1 MKKWFLP
8 FVITFLLLVGCKGV
22 SKLSIF
28 NNITD
33 MSEVK
38 YEKISKYKNSY
49 VGDNNAV
56 GNILYN
62 LPGNNYHVGF
72 KLKTDK
78 KPYSIT
84 VNYNYSKYHPM
95 DFKYICEKNALVMFS
110 LIPNADEII
119 FNVSTDSYSHKREDL
134 EKSHTKDLSTIVESE
149 ESWKAFLAS
158 KHIKKEV
165 AY

>member
-78 KPYSIT
+78 KLT
-84 VNYNYSKYHPM
+84 Q
-95 DFKYICEKNALVMFS
+95 
-110 LIPNADEII
+110 
-119 FNVSTDSYSHKREDL
+119 
-134 EKSHTKDLSTIVESE
+134 
-149 ESWKAFLAS
+149 
-158 KHIKKEV
+158 
-165 AY
+165 